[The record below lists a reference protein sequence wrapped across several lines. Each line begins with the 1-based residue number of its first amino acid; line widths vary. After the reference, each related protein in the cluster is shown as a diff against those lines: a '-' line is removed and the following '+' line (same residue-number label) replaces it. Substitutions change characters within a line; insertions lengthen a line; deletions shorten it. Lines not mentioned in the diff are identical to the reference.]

1 MKLTGTKVWMLALL
15 VAGLVAAVGCK
26 GHVEKNA
33 EGETT
38 SVGVKTDPE
47 ATAAAKEAGNDMA
60 DATREAGQDLKEG
73 VDNAGDSLAAG
84 ADNAAEATGD
94 AAITAKVKTRLL
106 ADPDVA
112 GLQIEVD
119 TVDGKVTLTGTA
131 GSSAQKKEAG
141 EVTKNTEGVISVDNQ
156 ITVTPTK

>member
-1 MKLTGTKVWMLALL
+1 MKLTATKFWVLAVL
-15 VAGLVAAVGCK
+15 VVGLVAVTGCK
-26 GHVEKNA
+26 GHVEKNS

-47 ATAAAKEAGNDMA
+47 ATATAKEAGQDVA

-73 VDNAGDSLAAG
+73 AEKAGDAMAAG
-84 ADNAAEATGD
+84 AENAAEATGD
-94 AAITAKVKTRLL
+94 AAITSKVKTRLL
-106 ADPDVA
+106 ADPDVS
-112 GLQIEVD
+112 GLQIDVD

-141 EVTKNTEGVISVDNQ
+141 EVAKNTEGVKSVDNQ